1 MSDPFSDM
9 MLKEIKLRVA
19 LHTQQAA
26 IEQGMTSKTETDNR
40 MWQAGYDAGFEDGRR
55 QAVQAMR
62 ALWKKALDAK
72 IDALAEPISRGTP

>member
-1 MSDPFSDM
+1 
-9 MLKEIKLRVA
+9 
-19 LHTQQAA
+19 
-26 IEQGMTSKTETDNR
+26 MTSKTETDNR

-72 IDALAEPISRGTP
+72 IDALAEPISRGTS